1 MTSERRIKE
10 GWLLLILASI
20 QFTDVLDFMI
30 MTLMGPQ
37 IIQVF
42 SISDSQF
49 AWLISAYSFAGGAS
63 ALVASLYVERFDRK
77 RLLLILYAMFGLS
90 SFATAFAPSYA
101 ALVTARVFSGACG
114 GVILVLMQTIIGDTV
129 PFERRGKAMG
139 ILMAS
144 YPVCTVIGVPL
155 SLFLANKFGW
165 QTPYLLLAG
174 CCAVLWIIASL
185 ALPTLRDHM
194 QITSNQSPLQLIKQ
208 VLAESNHQIT
218 LLFSALLMFAGFTII
233 PFVTIFTTANLKFT
247 MEQVPLIYFVGGIAT
262 LITTPLFFMMTDRW
276 GKVPSFRLLSL
287 LWIFPA
293 LGFAMLPVVPFGIM
307 LAVSTALFVTMNG
320 RMIAGL
326 AMVNSAG
333 NPALLGTFMSVNVCI
348 QSAAIG
354 IGSVVGGSIVG
365 RDAQGALTHYALS
378 AGVGVLACILT
389 ILIASK
395 LYLHGS
401 QLKSGSA

>member
-1 MTSERRIKE
+1 MTQEKAIKE

-37 IIQVF
+37 IIKVF

-49 AWLISAYSFAGGAS
+49 AWLISTYSFAGGVS

-77 RLLLILYAMFGLS
+77 RLLLLLYAMFGLS
-90 SFATAFAPSYA
+90 SFATAFASSYTM
-101 ALVTARVFSGACG
+101 LVTARIFSGACG

-165 QTPYLLLAG
+165 QTPYLMLAS
-174 CCAVLWIIASL
+174 CCAVLWLITAW
-185 ALPTLRDHM
+185 ALPALRKHL
-194 QITSNQSPLQLIKQ
+194 QITSGLSPARLIGQ
-208 VLAESNHQIT
+208 VLAERNHQIT

-233 PFVTIFTTANLKFT
+233 PFVTIFATANLKFS
-247 MEQVPLIYFVGGIAT
+247 MEQVPLIYLVSGIAT
-262 LITTPLFFMMTDRW
+262 LLTTPLFFQLTDRW
-276 GKVPSFRLLSL
+276 GKVPAFRLLSA

-333 NPALLGTFMSVNVCI
+333 SPALLGTFMSVNVCI

-354 IGSVVGGSIVG
+354 LGSVVGGNIVG
-365 RDAQGALTHYALS
+365 RDLQGALTNYPVS
-378 AGVGVLACILT
+378 AGLGALACVIT
-389 ILIASK
+389 IVIASK
-395 LYLHGS
+395 LYMHGT
-401 QLKSGSA
+401 QKSSP

>member
-1 MTSERRIKE
+1 MTQEKTIKE
-10 GWLLLILASI
+10 GGLLLILASI

-37 IIQVF
+37 IIKVF
-42 SISDSQF
+42 AISDAQF

-77 RLLLILYAMFGLS
+77 RLLLFLYAMFGLS
-90 SFATAFAPSYA
+90 SFATAFAPSYT
-101 ALVTARVFSGACG
+101 ALVIARIFSGACG

-174 CCAVLWIIASL
+174 CCAILWLIAARVLPALRAHLQIISDL
-185 ALPTLRDHM
+185 
-194 QITSNQSPLQLIKQ
+194 SPARLIGQ
-208 VLAESNHQIT
+208 VLSERNHQIT

-233 PFVTIFTTANLKFT
+233 PFVTIFTTANLQFS
-247 MEQVPLIYFVGGIAT
+247 MEQVPLIYLVGGIAT
-262 LITTPLFFMMTDRW
+262 LATTPLFFQLTDRW
-276 GKVPSFRLLSL
+276 GKVPAFRLLSV

-293 LGFAMLPVVPFGIM
+293 MGFALLPVVPFGIM

-333 NPALLGTFMSVNVCI
+333 NPKLLGTFMSVNVCI

-354 IGSVVGGSIVG
+354 LGSVVGGNIVG
-365 RDAQGALTHYALS
+365 RDAQGALTNYPIS
-378 AGVGVLACILT
+378 AGLGALACVLT

-395 LYLHGS
+395 LYLHG
-401 QLKSGSA
+401 ANR